1 MDNLFDIVCIY
12 CASTLKNLRESYAP
26 EYRGY
31 DFVKGDLYF
40 HFFYV
45 WIL

>member
-1 MDNLFDIVCIY
+1 MDNLFDIICIF
-12 CASTLKNLRESYAP
+12 CASILLSLRESYVP

-31 DFVKGDLYF
+31 DLFKGDLYF

-45 WIL
+45 